1 MRNSGL
7 KRDTPVY
14 TRDTITNY
22 SGKNKIKPVKLDP
35 RPQQTDKIIQFY
47 VLSFQSAMEN

>member
-1 MRNSGL
+1 MYEKL
-7 KRDTPVY
+7 WIKKRHSRPS
-14 TRDTITNY
+14 ITKY

-35 RPQQTDKIIQFY
+35 WPQETDKIIQFY